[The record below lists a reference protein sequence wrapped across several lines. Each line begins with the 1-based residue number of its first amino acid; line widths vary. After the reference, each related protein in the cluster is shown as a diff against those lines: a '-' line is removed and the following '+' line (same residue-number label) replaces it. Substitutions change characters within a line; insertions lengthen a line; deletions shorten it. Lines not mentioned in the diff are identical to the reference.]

1 MMRTVRFNMLK
12 LSWLAIS
19 LSALFASCKE
29 DVEEDVVAEKRNAN
43 SGVIS
48 FSAYTAGATRAKDV
62 TIADFLSKQ
71 ETGIAF
77 KVAAWKAN
85 SSNYFFK
92 DDTRNNMGTA
102 DGKCE
107 KEDGIFDTKN
117 ETYYWPQLSD
127 DYPISFY
134 AFNDV
139 TKAGWN
145 KSDSPKEVSY
155 QIQNTAGNN
164 YDLVVAYAR
173 ADEMPVNGVLPLNFI
188 HALSKVNFSF
198 VGADKD
204 QYIYTVNKV
213 EIISAGNKGVVSFKK
228 STEVGSTSNPS
239 EMIAWNYTKINDI
252 SSANP
257 LVKSSGAG
265 QGFLC
270 TYYNNNT
277 GFVTGGKTAK
287 AVRNESCRLI
297 PQKGKIA
304 IRVYYKVE
312 YKDSKKLKGN
322 CGFYETDE
330 YGNHNVM
337 LDSDGKVVNSGGTNK
352 YTSGGIKGCKT
363 LVVDL
368 GKDVPEWEPSKAYRF
383 TLTLPTANFRGDFSG
398 DGVADDRD
406 AFGNDLDGDG
416 DDDVSEFKSA
426 NPILFSVRVDPWE
439 AKEYNGN
446 ITIN

>member
-1 MMRTVRFNMLK
+1 MLAA
-12 LSWLAIS
+12 L
-19 LSALFASCKE
+19 LSALFASCNE

-43 SGVIS
+43 SSVIS
-48 FSAYTAGATRAKDV
+48 FSTYTAGATRANDV

-71 ETGIAF
+71 NSGIAF
-77 KVAAWKAN
+77 KVSAWKAN
-85 SSNYFFK
+85 STDYFFMA
-92 DDTRNNMGTA
+92 DTRNNIGTA
-102 DGKCE
+102 DGSLE
-107 KEDGIFDTKN
+107 KEDGIFDTMN
-117 ETYYWPQLSD
+117 QTYYWPLSSG

-134 AFNDV
+134 AFNDGV
-139 TKAGWN
+139 KASWN
-145 KSDSPKEVSY
+145 NSKTPKEVSFSV
-155 QIQNTAGNN
+155 QNTAANN

-173 ADEMPVNGVLPLNFI
+173 AEEKPENGVLPLNFI

-198 VGADKD
+198 VGADED
-204 QYIYTVNKV
+204 LYIYTVNKV
-213 EIISAGNKGVVSFKK
+213 EIISAGSKGVVSFKK
-228 STEVGSTSNPS
+228 STEVGSSAKPS
-239 EMIAWNYTKINDI
+239 QMIAWTYTPINDI
-252 SSANP
+252 SLSKP
-257 LVKSSGAG
+257 LVKGTGAG

-270 TYYNNNT
+270 KYYDKAA
-277 GFVTGGKTAK
+277 GFTTGGQD
-287 AVRNESCRLI
+287 AVRNENCRLI

-322 CGFYETDE
+322 CGFYETDRD
-330 YGNHNVM
+330 GNHNVR
-337 LDSDGKVVNSGGTNK
+337 LDSDGKVVTSGGINK

-406 AFGNDLDGDG
+406 EFGNDLDGDG
-416 DDDVSEFKSA
+416 DDDVSEFKSS
-426 NPILFSVRVDPWE
+426 NPILFSVKVNPWASVE
-439 AKEYNGN
+439 ASGN